1 MARTGLNRDRRRSA
15 MYQRRMLFTLS
26 TMAAALL
33 LAGCADK
40 LVIASHARLTTLDPV
55 TSTAYVTRSHGYM
68 VYDTLF
74 ALDEDLRQ
82 RPQMAEK
89 WTSSSDLKT
98 WQIQLRDGL
107 QWHDGKPVTAQ
118 DCVASLQRWGKRDG
132 AGQQLFRNIKS
143 ISVDDDQRFTI
154 VLNEPDVNIIRTLA
168 KVSVNVPFMMPKR
181 LAETD
186 AFTPVTDAI
195 GSGPFIYKPQR
206 ASADKVVYV
215 RNPNYKPRHDP
226 QSLAAGAKVA
236 NFDVVEWRYYPSQ
249 REAVEQL
256 IAGKVDYVESPS
268 TNLASLM
275 EGNADITVASTDPL
289 GNVAMARFNHQQAPF
304 NNPGVRRAVLM
315 AMQQDAYM
323 SAALGDAR
331 YWRNCYSVF
340 PCGTPLAN
348 EAGSEVMQRGDLQ
361 AARQALKDA
370 GYDGAP
376 VVVLN
381 PTDTPVMA
389 AFTKVTVEL
398 LQELGMTVQVRD
410 MDWATLLEQRE
421 RRVPVAEGGW
431 SMFHTWWNAADLV
444 DTSAI
449 AISGDPQTGW
459 FGWAEDA
466 ELERLRAA
474 ASRAS
479 GADKVELAARIQ
491 QRLWDIGAF
500 GVLGQFFEP
509 VAFRSDLQGITS
521 PMQFYWGVS
530 RGEE

>member
-1 MARTGLNRDRRRSA
+1 
-15 MYQRRMLFTLS
+15 MYQKKMLFTLS
-26 TMAAALL
+26 AMAAALL

-74 ALDEDLRQ
+74 ALDEELRQ
-82 RPQMAEK
+82 RPQMVEK

-98 WQIQLRDGL
+98 WHFQLREGL
-107 QWHDGKPVTAQ
+107 QWHDGQPVTAE

-132 AGQQLFRNIKS
+132 AGQQLFQNISS
-143 ISVDDDQRFTI
+143 ISVDDAQRFTI
-154 VLNEPDVNIIRTLA
+154 VLKEADVSIIRTLA

-181 LAETD
+181 LAQAD
-186 AFTPVTDAI
+186 AFSPITEAV
-195 GSGPFIYKPQR
+195 GSGPFIYRPER
-206 ASADKVVYV
+206 TTADKVVYV
-215 RNPNYKPRHDP
+215 RNPNYKPRHDV
-226 QSLAAGAKVA
+226 QSQAAGAKIPGVE
-236 NFDVVEWRYYPSQ
+236 VVEWRYYPSQ
-249 REAVEQL
+249 QEAVQKL
-256 IAGKVDYVESPS
+256 IDGKVDYVESPS
-268 TNLASLM
+268 TQLVSLM

-348 EAGSEVMQRGDLQ
+348 EAGSEIMKRGDLQ

-370 GYDGAP
+370 GYDGTP

-389 AFTKVTVEL
+389 AFTQVTVEL
-398 LQELGMTVQVRD
+398 LKELGMTVQVRD

-421 RRVPVAEGGW
+421 RRDSVADGGW
-431 SMFHTWWNAADLV
+431 SIFHTWWNAVDLS
-444 DTSAI
+444 DTSSI
-449 AISGDPQTGW
+449 AFSGDPQSGW
-459 FGWAEDA
+459 YGWAEDA
-466 ELERLRAA
+466 ELEQLRAA
-474 ASRAS
+474 AARAD
-479 GADKVELAARIQ
+479 GAQKVALAERIQ

-509 VAFRSDLQGITS
+509 VAFRSDLQGITA

-530 RGEE
+530 RSEE

>member
-1 MARTGLNRDRRRSA
+1 

-268 TNLASLM
+268 TNLVSLM

-370 GYDGAP
+370 GYDGTP

-449 AISGDPQTGW
+449 AFSGNPQTGW

-479 GADKVELAARIQ
+479 GAEKVELAVRIQ